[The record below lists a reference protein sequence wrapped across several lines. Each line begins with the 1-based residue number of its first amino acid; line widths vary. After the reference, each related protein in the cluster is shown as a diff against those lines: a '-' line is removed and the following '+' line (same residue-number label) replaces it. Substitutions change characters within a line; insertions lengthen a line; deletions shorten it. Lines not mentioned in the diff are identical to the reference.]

1 MKVVCAGGGPAG
13 LYFAILLKLRSGRFD
28 VTVHERNSPGRTHGW
43 GVTYS
48 KDLLDKLRKS
58 DPESASAIRNNS
70 VRWTDQALDIRGRRT
85 LHSAGGYGIGRQR
98 LLDILAGRAAEL
110 GVRLHFE
117 AEVDGDGRLPEADL
131 IVACDGAGSR
141 LRQRYVDNFGTDVT
155 VGRNKYIWLGTTKM
169 FDAFTF
175 AMVESDAGWIWFYGY
190 VFDRDTSTCIAEC
203 SPETWHALGFDKQES
218 EDAVG
223 VLGKIFADA
232 LQGHRLMSGGS
243 SWQNFRTVSNEK
255 WHHQGVVL
263 MGDAAH
269 TTHFSIGSGTTLALE
284 DAIALA
290 ARLHQRSDLDVA
302 LTGYERERRAALLQ
316 PQSEARFSALWFEN
330 LSRYMGSGDAQLFAL
345 LRERRSPL
353 LPRIPP
359 RLYYRLHQA
368 TESVSVL
375 GRLRTWIGPRVRA
388 ASPWSTPKTGNR
400 V

>member
-13 LYFAILLKLRSGRFD
+13 LYFAILLKLSNCRFD
-28 VTVHERNSPGRTHGW
+28 VTVRERNSPGRTQGW
-43 GVTYS
+43 GVTYQN
-48 KDLLDKLRKS
+48 DLLDKLRKS

-70 VRWTDQALDIRGRRT
+70 VRWTNQVLDVRGRRT
-85 LHSAGGYGIGRQR
+85 LDSGAGGYSIGRQR

-117 AEVDGDGRLPEADL
+117 AEVDGDSQLPEADL
-131 IVACDGAGSR
+131 IVACDGARSR
-141 LRQRYVDNFGTDVT
+141 LRQRYVDKFKTHVTD
-155 VGRNKYIWLGTTKM
+155 GRNKYIWLGTTKV
-169 FDAFTF
+169 FDPFTF

-190 VFDRDTSTCIAEC
+190 VFDSDTSTCIVEC
-203 SPETWHALGFDKQES
+203 SPETWHALDFDKRES
-218 EDAVG
+218 ADAVG

-232 LQGHRLMSGGS
+232 LHGHRLMSGGS
-243 SWQNFRTVSNEK
+243 SWQHFRTVSNEK

-290 ARLHQRSDLDVA
+290 ARLHQRLDLEVA
-302 LTGYERERRAALLQ
+302 LAGYERERRAALLQ

-330 LSRYMGSGDAQLFAL
+330 VSRYIGSDDAQLFAL

-353 LPRIPP
+353 LSRIPP

-368 TESVSVL
+368 TESVSAL
-375 GRLRTWIGPRVRA
+375 GRLRKWIGPRARA
-388 ASPWSTPKTGNR
+388 AYRRWYS
-400 V
+400 